1 MRKYCSGSCRST
13 VSAARSPIS
22 CCEGNGVFDFPD
34 STKFFWAKPSTT
46 RSANGLFRRRV
57 HRDRQQRDRK
67 RHPSHR
73 RRQEELALHR
83 PTCAT
88 CDVLTRLPKMTT
100 SQITKSPRKRGT
112 GHGGKGTHRKPL
124 HKLRSSMAMQS
135 IPPGIRQPAPSTQT
149 ARSWAYRL
157 RRTRSTPSLNAPQ
170 HRCQSPAGSD
180 ISDPSRTSGE
190 CVKKCSGAYSK
201 VSSQRCPNSLHKTA
215 YNWRGATMA
224 GAWRLEMEL
233 HPAASG

>member
-73 RRQEELALHR
+73 RRQEELAFHRRARPASTAPLSTPSSRAAAAAASTHR

-124 HKLRSSMAMQS
+124 HKLRSSLAMQS

-190 CVKKCSGAYSK
+190 CVKKCSG
-201 VSSQRCPNSLHKTA
+201 
-215 YNWRGATMA
+215 G
-224 GAWRLEMEL
+224 RLPSNL
-233 HPAASG
+233 KLL